1 MECLFGANGFDPTM
15 HIYQKLYG
23 CFLKWWYPHIIHFK
37 RVFHYKPSILGYPYF
52 WKHPYIRHFIN
63 TMLYKVQPCIYKHL
77 IANISKY
84 NNINNNPGPQPI
96 LTLLLFPFP
105 NRFSTV
111 STNDCLFYPSNWTCS
126 TTGMVLT
133 IHHFKGAN
141 TKSVRI
147 NITKTG
153 VTTSETLLAF
163 ARGFWGLGG
172 NRMGQD
178 TPGPGPKH
186 RNSDSFGCLVTTWIF
201 VNHFY
206 RV

>member
-1 MECLFGANGFDPTM
+1 
-15 HIYQKLYG
+15 
-23 CFLKWWYPHIIHFK
+23 
-37 RVFHYKPSILGYPYF
+37 
-52 WKHPYIRHFIN
+52 
-63 TMLYKVQPCIYKHL
+63 MLYKVQPCIYKQL
-77 IANISKY
+77 ITNISKY

-147 NITKTG
+147 NIAKTG
-153 VTTSETLLAF
+153 VTTSETLVAF
-163 ARGFWGLGG
+163 AGGFCPLDSLGDFLG
-172 NRMGQD
+172 FGGEPDGPRHPRSRPQ
-178 TPGPGPKH
+178 TPKL
-186 RNSDSFGCLVTTWIF
+186 RF
-201 VNHFY
+201 VWMSSHYLDFC
-206 RV
+206 